1 VAERMVERGH
11 RGVPHTADVRIEA
24 WGPDRDSC
32 LAEAVLGLADSVV
45 DRSVAGGADQE
56 RVAVPLPAESDTDL
70 LVAAL
75 DEVIYRLDTRDQ
87 VPVGVEYSGG
97 VLGLDMVDVH
107 GLPIV
112 GPAPKAVTLHELEFG
127 PDAGGRWTCS
137 VTIDI

>member
-1 VAERMVERGH
+1 MAERGH

-24 WGPDRDSC
+24 WGPDRDGC

-45 DRSVAGGADQE
+45 DRSAAGPDRE
-56 RVAVPLPAESDTDL
+56 RVAVPLAVESDVDL

-87 VPVGVEYSGG
+87 VPVEAEYAGG
-97 VLGLDMVDVH
+97 ELRLDMADVH
-107 GLPIV
+107 ALPVI

-127 PDAGGRWTCS
+127 PTAGGGWRCS

>member
-1 VAERMVERGH
+1 
-11 RGVPHTADVRIEA
+11 VRIES

-45 DRSVAGGADQE
+45 DRAAAGPD
-56 RVAVPLPAESDTDL
+56 RVPVTVPLAADSDADL

-87 VPVGVEYSGG
+87 IPVAAGYADG
-97 VLGLDMVDVH
+97 VLTLEMADVH
-107 GLPIV
+107 ALPVV

-127 PDAGGRWTCS
+127 PAGDRWTCS

>member
-1 VAERMVERGH
+1 MAERGH

-45 DRSVAGGADQE
+45 DRSAAGPDRAP
-56 RVAVPLPAESDTDL
+56 VTVPLAADSDTDL

-87 VPVGVEYSGG
+87 VPVAASYAAGT
-97 VLGLDMVDVH
+97 LHLDMADVH
-107 GLPIV
+107 TLPVV
-112 GPAPKAVTLHELEFG
+112 GPAPKAVTLHELHFAAEG
-127 PDAGGRWTCS
+127 DRWTCS